1 MASTLGGWY
10 LNGTTLQLR
19 AYKEGTTELS
29 TTVLASITGLTGLKM
44 ENGVVKVNRGGGVWS
59 QINKDENGID
69 LADPDITVE
78 ETAAVAANPEADP
91 PVSAVPGT
99 INFKIGKSIL
109 GSSNISVSG
118 SNDYKAYMN
127 FIDESQKVHIDGT
140 ETITYNSSAGT
151 ATIIADLTAGF
162 TLNKLDGTATSAT
175 HNSGKTN
182 QTLATIS
189 GLQKNYT
196 ASTEPNAVSTVAFK
210 ETTKDNTSGKA
221 TEAGYLT
228 LSKVSDT
235 ENADATTVSALGTGA
250 ITLTNQSI
258 ATNNGI
264 NYYLKL
270 GGIPGDYV
278 QKNTT
283 DEAAY
288 WTVKGTTAT
297 YQYYSPTGYQLT
309 DSSNKIIDNTAADY
323 STNQTKA
330 TKIKVT
336 AAKTTTVVT
345 VNGLAQN
352 LTTNATD
359 EKIAKAKA
367 SVANTRTESIADQV
381 GSGQAR
387 TGDSASAAFVSGIT
401 VTSGPSADSNKP
413 IYKTGTT
420 TVDTTAANG
429 GKGTVEINI
438 TKAALPTSGTVTVTP
453 GSAFTATVT
462 TGNDFYKK
470 SDADLTSNN
479 PVKKKRIWVINGNTA
494 IYKEV
499 DLAYYEVQ
507 ATTANGVTKIVCTAQ
522 TGGTVLATI
531 RGLNED
537 WLANEANLTRSDEI
551 TTAGT
556 KSYELDNSKKDT
568 GKVITAIK
576 GITFTKEA
584 GYDHDNN
591 GKPKAKTSEVG
602 EITLSKE
609 VLGETNVTIGGSEN
623 FKLALLA
630 TTDSSAGTTAVPLPT
645 FSNYKWNLNN
655 TTATL
660 KGDITAGYWAAD
672 NGKTINYTATAKN
685 QTLASVSGLK
695 SGTQLNSSSGDT
707 RTIGNYTSTSVSG
720 EYENFE
726 SGVTINATKVLEH
739 KTTAGEKTL
748 TRMPITIS
756 KHVLGTSQVNL
767 TSNFFTLALD
777 RTIADGADL
786 KTKDASPTY
795 VFKKSDLYDTTTD
808 SSTGKTTDTPKPD
821 AGAIVGWHGSLG
833 STSTLK
839 QSTPAY
845 YTLGDPDTA
854 GTIKKITYTKPGT
867 ATTVATVKGLNSAIT
882 ENDIAFDTKNHVITI
897 KTANALTTSNVT
909 IEMPKATTDNPT
921 PTQYT
926 LALES
931 GVTALGE
938 AKLSDK
944 TWKQNG
950 TTLSYTAKVTGA
962 GYKLNNDKNIITYT
976 KEATSTPTTLATI
989 TGIRAGLVTDTTGVT
1004 DPSTDNETKFSD
1016 IPGVIFDPKAGTVTL
1031 TKAALNSANV
1041 KLSGNGNYKLL
1052 INTDSSGNAITS
1064 GSENYIVT
1072 EEPAANKIW
1081 VISGSTATYRLV
1093 TPEYYI
1099 YDPTANSLTYV
1110 KPANAKYQNTNEN
1123 NTETYDKTKTGDI
1136 PAIGQI
1142 KGLKSNLVVSADGQ
1156 KIGYYNNN
1164 GAFQEAI
1171 TVGTKDTSTGETA
1184 ITIKDD
1190 YVLDYK
1196 NNVTLDN
1203 AAINNG
1209 YKIYLDTTVADGQTE
1224 SLAEN
1229 IKPALDSEVAT
1240 PAWTVSN
1247 GTATYKGTTKSG
1259 YANSSD
1265 GKSIIFTQGKS
1276 NVEIAKITGLKKT
1289 GLTSI
1294 NGTNDLV
1301 FGTGDDANVITVYG
1315 NVLTNSDVNLTTS
1328 IAVLGK
1334 DYKLAIDSDSVSEKA
1349 DVDANGSKKIWTVSG
1364 TTATYGTYKE
1374 DYYSLNNATGEA
1386 SNKITYHAA
1395 GVAEEDQLAV
1405 VTGLASGLIAS
1416 KVGNEDD
1423 QIRGITVTSQAAVVA
1438 DSSADPPVEAKDAKY
1453 EILLSSTVLPTS
1465 PTATGNNPTVIKL
1478 ENKNSAAYKLAI
1490 DSSVV
1495 TPEDANLYEAKN
1507 QSNGQTADLTITNI
1521 TTAGYTL
1528 DADKKTLTYSA
1539 QATEGK
1545 GLIAKIT
1552 GLKPNLTKNA
1562 NGSIEGIAVDKTKH
1576 TITLTKAVLTNSNVE
1591 LPENENPENSQYTL
1605 KLASTD
1611 DNYTADQVPTAATS
1625 GYGWKKDATTKGK
1638 FELRSGMALFGY
1650 TLESGGK
1657 KIKYTSGD
1665 DDGSAVATI
1674 TGLDKATL
1682 TGTEIGGIT
1691 VSEATESGKKT
1702 ITITVSTDAL
1712 SGKDIV
1718 ITPSDT
1724 SNTYKLALNGV
1735 EASKTT
1741 STWSVNKG
1749 TATYKQEFSEGYA
1762 LDTTDTTNHKIK
1774 YTPKGTITS
1783 TLTGLSQ
1790 ENLKVTALEKD
1801 TSGNE
1806 ANKLYSSVVTT
1817 TETPEGATE
1826 AITTDTYYGI
1836 EFNNGVFTVTDS
1848 DALAHKNVALTT
1860 SVSSGLKKDDY
1871 DYKLALGNDKD
1882 LKVGTTTT
1890 PVSIKATV
1898 KDPVWVKSN
1907 TTTTATYTQETASG
1921 YSLSGDKKSITYST
1935 DPKFVNLAT
1944 VSNLKKDVELN
1955 SDGKIVTTAADGTKS
1970 TAITAS
1976 IKKVTDPSDNG
1987 SGTTTDGTIKVAK
2000 DLFDGKNVT
2009 LKNTDK
2015 YVFTDDSVENE
2026 PTATQIW
2033 TISGSTATYKNVT
2046 PAYYSFTQAN
2056 GADNKRSIKYNAQ
2069 ADYKGEDGTT
2079 AAELTKITGLKSVK
2093 LDSEGYVLDASGNK
2107 IQGLSVSGESVALSA
2122 AVLGTSNITSTAYTL
2137 SLTDNVTRAA
2147 TDVTEWVGNGTTY
2160 NYKKYNKAYY
2170 TLDPNGNQKVTYTAA
2185 KDKETYATI
2194 TGLAKDLVD
2203 NGKDATEDS
2212 TSTAIG
2218 FSGNVSN
2225 GGTITLGATQLA
2237 GVTGTVKLTSTN
2249 GKFKLALN
2257 TDTASGGVT
2266 ESKITPADAW
2276 TTSGTT
2282 ATLKGFKSAGFT
2294 LNDSG
2299 DTITYQKEG
2308 TKGDGKQTEVTV
2320 ATVKGLKSGATI
2332 AKSDVTDG
2340 TDDDAG
2346 TKIITLKL
2354 AQLGTSNVT
2363 LTGDGYKLALAADA
2377 TSANDEP
2384 KWVKATNTTK
2394 ATYSQNNYNGF
2405 TVSAD
2410 GKTLNYW
2417 KSKNNNV
2424 DLATINGLAKD
2435 VTEDQMGVT
2444 TTTGETTLT
2453 DKLVVINTAD
2463 KTITIKKEALG
2474 SNNVTLNKNDNYT
2487 LQLADVTK
2495 VGGKEITNQIV
2506 YDKNAGKAS
2515 IVSGTTEY
2523 WEQQTDGK
2531 TLKYTAAK
2539 FTTKAEIT
2547 GLPKTLAY
2555 TEADG
2560 TNAAT
2565 LAGIS
2570 VSGDEITV
2578 SSAAVAGF
2586 VNNNAITLSNKTY
2599 KDDNGANQTAAYKL
2613 KLDTGLTGVPSSPDK
2628 KEWTLSGTTLTLKE
2642 LTSAGYTLSNDSTKL
2657 TYSAAKTGNEL
2668 AKLTF
2673 SGLANGTITKQADG
2687 NIYVGNTTD
2696 DSLLAVDNS
2705 LTSADSKE
2713 ITIKSALIRAIN
2725 NANVATTINLASS
2738 KGYSLSSANF
2748 TSETSAKPKDPTINQ
2763 DSFSKTATNG
2773 TVTVQRTAD
2782 AGWTYDDKKATFT
2795 KAASSVAGTIS
2806 GINKAFTWTTYNG
2819 GSTDGLKF
2827 TLPDTGATV
2836 GTITVGADALTTS
2849 NVTFSKVNGGNDY
2862 TLVLDSTVA
2871 EDDDWKNTT
2880 DWVNNNGTANYKTYD
2895 DEHWYKESNKNQI
2908 TYVKPS
2914 GGKSY
2919 AQISGM
2925 SKTAS
2930 IVAADVTDDGVIT
2943 LHKEDLG
2950 TSKVTLS
2957 ITKVSSVSNADLDAE
2972 ITAGN
2977 TKASAFKLA
2986 LDSDVT
2992 LLSSVES
2999 AVWDNNGTVATLTGT
3014 IKKGYKLSNDQK
3026 SVTYQSA
3033 DKKLQQIAKVSGIK
3047 KDSQILDKNVTTDT
3061 SNAALPNL
3069 KKITLTNEHLGT
3081 SNVQLTGEGY
3091 KLALSDDVLVSTFT
3105 TDTDGDGNTTTV
3117 EDKSAWENKT
3127 EWVNNNGTFT
3137 YKTYDK
3143 IHYKL
3148 NDAGTQVQYIAA
3160 KDDNSNPEHKTFAK
3174 ITGLAKDALPSV
3186 ISAITD
3192 TLNNNTVADDGV
3204 ISLTSDL
3211 LNKANIQLTDNQT
3224 SGYTLNMENVD
3235 DSLKSTV
3242 SNFNASV
3249 SGTGT
3254 NIKADWVGT
3263 QGKGYFLN
3271 NDMQNITYYSAAK
3284 TNQTIAKVTGL
3295 ASTVT
3300 SDNNDAFSAAY
3311 TADTNVVS
3319 LGAASLG
3326 SSVTVSGTAAFDLGD
3341 TNYKDAQIVGSG
3353 SADKLTVSGSNL
3365 SINAGGG
3372 NDIVDLTN
3380 ASGSTFLYANGNGN
3394 DIITNFG
3401 IDNTNTIKITNVA
3414 KVTTDKDGKVTKTN
3428 ITVQT
3433 DTKNTADT
3441 IVKVNNGTIRV
3452 KGVISGV
3459 KVFDK
3464 DGEEVSYTSLS
3475 PANVLADDNYAMTPQ
3490 NTSADEDYAMSPN
3503 LSSIVKGAT
3512 SSYTADDLATDD
3524 ATSLTK
3530 QSTAVSFSGKK

>member
-1 MASTLGGWY
+1 MTDLIGGWY
-10 LNGTTLQLR
+10 LSGSTLQYRKLDTDETTL
-19 AYKEGTTELS
+19 TN
-29 TTVLASITGLTGLKM
+29 TVLASITGLTGLKM
-44 ENGVVKVNRGGGVWS
+44 EDGVVKVNRGSGSWS
-59 QINKDENGID
+59 AITDN
-69 LADPDITVE
+69 DITVE
-78 ETAAVAANPEADP
+78 ETAPTAANPEADP
-91 PVSAVPGT
+91 PVAAAPGK

-109 GSSNISVSG
+109 GSSNISVNG
-118 SNDYKAYMN
+118 SNDYKAYMD

-140 ETITYNSSAGT
+140 ETIIYNNSAGT
-151 ATIIADLTAGF
+151 ATIIGDLTAGF

-175 HNSGKTN
+175 YNSGKTN
-182 QTLATIS
+182 QTLATIT

-196 ASTEPNAVSTVAFK
+196 APTEENAVTTVNFK
-210 ETTKDNTSGKA
+210 ESQRDSDGVVT
-221 TEAGYLT
+221 AGYIT
-228 LSKVSDT
+228 LSKVSDVT
-235 ENADATTVSALGTGA
+235 GAPAGTVSALGTSN
-250 ITLTNQSI
+250 ISVNNQTI

-270 GGIPGDYV
+270 GGTAGDYV
-278 QKNTT
+278 QKDAT

-309 DSSNKIIDNTAADY
+309 DSSNNIIDNTASDY

-345 VNGLAQN
+345 VTGLAQN

-359 EKIAKAKA
+359 TKIATAKS
-367 SVANTRTESIADQV
+367 SVTNTRSNSIADQV

-387 TGDSASAAFVSGIT
+387 TGTSADATFVPGIT
-401 VTSGPSADSNKP
+401 VKSGPSGTSNKP
-413 IYKTGTT
+413 TYKTGTT
-420 TVDTTAANG
+420 TLDTNATNS
-429 GKGTVEINI
+429 GKGSVAINI
-438 TKAALPTSGTVTVTP
+438 TRSVLPASGTVTVTP

-462 TGNDFYKK
+462 ANTTEGTNDFYTTTDKDDTTK
-470 SDADLTSNN
+470 
-479 PVKKKRIWVINGNTA
+479 VKNQRIWVINGNTA

-507 ATTANGVTKIVCTAQ
+507 DTTANGVTKIVCTAQ
-522 TGGTVLATI
+522 TVGTVLATI

-537 WLANEANLTRSDEI
+537 WLANEDNLTRSDEVDA
-551 TTAGT
+551 T
-556 KSYELDNSKKDT
+556 KKDT

-584 GYDHDNN
+584 GYDYDTN
-591 GKPKAKTSEVG
+591 GKPKAKTGEVG
-602 EITLSKE
+602 EITLSSE
-609 VLGETNVTIGGSEN
+609 VLGQNNVTIDGSNN

-630 TTDSSAGTTAVPLPT
+630 TTDSSAGTAVTLPT

-672 NGKTINYTATAKN
+672 NGKTINYTATAQN
-685 QTLASVSGLK
+685 QTLATVTGLK
-695 SGTQLNSSSGDT
+695 SGTQLNSSSNDT
-707 RTIGNYTSTSVSG
+707 RTIGNYTSTTAG
-720 EYENFE
+720 EYGTFTE
-726 SGVTINATKVLEH
+726 GVKIDSSNTLAH
-739 KTTAGEKTL
+739 KDTAGEKTL

-756 KHVLGTSQVNL
+756 KHVLGTSQIGL

-777 RTIADGADL
+777 KTIADGA
-786 KTKDASPTY
+786 TDAQKIASKTY
-795 VFKKSDLYDTTTD
+795 VLEKAEAEAAADTID
-808 SSTGKTTDTPKPD
+808 
-821 AGAIVGWHGSLG
+821 WHGSLG

-839 QSTPAY
+839 KSTPAY
-845 YTLGDPDTA
+845 YTLGDADTA
-854 GTIKKITYTKPGT
+854 GTVKKITYTKPGT

-882 ENDIAFDTKNHVITI
+882 ENDIAFDTTNHVITI

-909 IEMPKATTDNPT
+909 IENPKDTADADK
-921 PTQYT
+921 YK
-926 LALES
+926 LALEP

-938 AKLSDK
+938 ATLSDK

-962 GYKLNNDKNIITYT
+962 GYKLNNDANIITYT

-989 TGIRAGLVTDTTGVT
+989 TGIRAGLVTDTAGVM
-1004 DPSTDNETKFSD
+1004 DSSTDNETKFSS
-1016 IPGVIFDPKAGTVTL
+1016 IPGVTFDPKAGTVTL

-1052 INTDSSGNAITS
+1052 INTDSSGNAITL

-1072 EEPAANKIW
+1072 TEPDPKQIW
-1081 VISGSTATYRLV
+1081 VISGSTATYKTV
-1093 TPEYYI
+1093 IPEYYK
-1099 YDPTANSLTYV
+1099 YDATANTLTYV
-1110 KPANAKYQNTNEN
+1110 KPADAKYQSYYNTKAN
-1123 NTETYDKTKTGDI
+1123 YADKTLDENKDKYDNSGNGKTM
-1136 PAIGQI
+1136 PALGQI

-1156 KIGYYNNN
+1156 KIGYYDST
-1164 GAFQEAI
+1164 GTFKEAI
-1171 TVGTKDTSTGETA
+1171 TVGTKNASTGETA

-1203 AAINNG
+1203 TAINNG
-1209 YKIYLDTTVADGQTE
+1209 YRIYLDTTAATGETE
-1224 SLAEN
+1224 SLADK
-1229 IKPALDSEVAT
+1229 IKPALDLETAA

-1294 NGTNDLV
+1294 TGTNDLV
-1301 FGTGDDANVITVYG
+1301 FGTRDDDANVITVYG

-1334 DYKLAIDSDSVSEKA
+1334 DYKLAIDSTSVSEKS
-1349 DVDANGSKKIWTVSG
+1349 DVDTTGKKIWTVSG

-1374 DYYSLNNATGEA
+1374 DYYSLNNADGEA

-1416 KVGNEDD
+1416 KVGDEDD
-1423 QIRGITVTSQAAVVA
+1423 QIRGITVTDQEEDSTADPAVV
-1438 DSSADPPVEAKDAKY
+1438 EKH

-1465 PTATGNNPTVIKL
+1465 PTATGNNPTVITL
-1478 ENKNSAAYKLAI
+1478 TNKNSAAYKLAI

-1495 TPEDANLYEAKN
+1495 EPEDDNLYEAKN

-1528 DADKKTLTYSA
+1528 DTDKTTLTYKA
-1539 QATEGK
+1539 QTTTGT

-1562 NGSIEGIAVDKTKH
+1562 NGDIEGIAVDKTNE

-1591 LPENENPENSQYTL
+1591 LPTDSNPTGSTYKL
-1605 KLASTD
+1605 KLATTTAGYSADEVPSTSS
-1611 DNYTADQVPTAATS
+1611 T
-1625 GYGWKKDATTKGK
+1625 GYGWKKDATTAGK
-1638 FELRSGMALFGY
+1638 FELRSGTATSGY
-1650 TLESGGK
+1650 TLSTDGK
-1657 KIKYTSGD
+1657 KVTYTGGN
-1665 DDGSAVATI
+1665 DDGNPVATI

-1691 VSEATESGKKT
+1691 VSEATDSNKKT

-1749 TATYKQEFSEGYA
+1749 TATYKQEFSEGYEVI
-1762 LDTTDTTNHKIK
+1762 TDEDGKSYKIK

-1790 ENLKVTALEKD
+1790 ENLKVTALEED
-1801 TSGNE
+1801 ASGNK

-1817 TETPEGATE
+1817 TSTVEDGGES
-1826 AITTDTYYGI
+1826 TTTTTNTYYGI
-1836 EFNNGVFTVTDS
+1836 DFANGVFTVTDS
-1848 DALAHKNVALTT
+1848 DALAHKAVALKT
-1860 SVSSGLKKDDY
+1860 SVSGTGLKDPGY
-1871 DYKLALGNDKD
+1871 TLALGNDKD
-1882 LKVGTTTT
+1882 LKVGTTTN
-1890 PVSIKATV
+1890 PVSIEATV
-1898 KDPVWVKSN
+1898 KDPVWVKDN

-1921 YSLSGDKKSITYST
+1921 YSLSGNEKNITYST

-1944 VSNLKKDVELN
+1944 VSNLKKDVTL
-1955 SDGKIVTTAADGTKS
+1955 SDAGKIVTTA
-1970 TAITAS
+1970 
-1976 IKKVTDPSDNG
+1976 
-1987 SGTTTDGTIKVAK
+1987 TDGTTSETDGIAVTTAQRGTNNGVITVYTK
-2000 DLFDGKNVT
+2000 DLFDGKNVSIA
-2009 LKNTDK
+2009 NSDK
-2015 YVFTDDSVENE
+2015 YEFASAVDTV
-2026 PTATQIW
+2026 PTATKVW
-2033 TISGSTATYKNVT
+2033 SISGSTATYKNVT
-2046 PAYYSFTQAN
+2046 PAYYSFAQVN
-2056 GADNKRSIKYNAQ
+2056 GADNKKSIVYNKQ
-2069 ADYKGEDGTT
+2069 ADYKGENGTD
-2079 AAELTKITGLKSVK
+2079 AAELTKISGLKSGVK
-2093 LDSEGYVLDASGNK
+2093 LDSEGYVLDSNGEK
-2107 IQGLSVSGESVALSA
+2107 TSTQGLKAGSNKVTLSA
-2122 AVLGTSNITSTAYTL
+2122 AVLGTSNVTSDNYTL
-2137 SLTDNVTRAA
+2137 GLDGVLDDSTEA
-2147 TDVTEWVGNGTTY
+2147 TEWVGDGTTY
-2160 NYKKYNKAYY
+2160 KYKKYTKAYY
-2170 TLDPNGNQKVTYTAA
+2170 LLDPNGNMKVTYTAA
-2185 KDKETYATI
+2185 QDIETYAKI

-2203 NGKDATEDS
+2203 NGKDATEAS

-2225 GGTITLGATQLA
+2225 GGTITLGATQLN

-2249 GKFKLALN
+2249 GKFKLAL
-2257 TDTASGGVT
+2257 DTTSADNKVT
-2266 ESKITPADAW
+2266 ESITTPADAW

-2282 ATLKGFKSAGFT
+2282 ATLKGFKSAGYT

-2308 TKGDGKQTEVTV
+2308 TKGDGGNKTEVTV

-2332 AKSDVTDG
+2332 VNSDVTAG
-2340 TDDDAG
+2340 TGDDAG

-2354 AQLGTSNVT
+2354 SQLGTSNVT
-2363 LTGDGYKLALAADA
+2363 LTGDGYKLALDADA
-2377 TSANDEP
+2377 TSANDTP
-2384 KWVKATNTTK
+2384 KWVKATNATK

-2453 DKLVVINTAD
+2453 DKLVVINTTD

-2474 SNNVTLNKNDNYT
+2474 SNTVTLNKNDDYT
-2487 LQLADVTK
+2487 LQLDTSEATEGK
-2495 VGGKEITNQIV
+2495 VGGKEITDQIV

-2531 TLKYTAAK
+2531 TLKHTAAK

-2547 GLPKTLAY
+2547 GLPKTLTY

-2560 TNAAT
+2560 TNDAT
-2565 LAGIS
+2565 LAGIT
-2570 VSGDEITV
+2570 VSDDKITV
-2578 SSAAVAGF
+2578 SSDAVAGF

-2599 KDDNGANQTAAYKL
+2599 KDTNGANQTAAYKL
-2613 KLDTGLTGVPSSPDK
+2613 TLGTGLTEVPSSPDK

-2642 LTSAGYTLSNDSTKL
+2642 LTSAGYTLSSNDTKL
-2657 TYSAAKTGNEL
+2657 TYSAAKTGSEL
-2668 AKLTF
+2668 ARLTF
-2673 SGLANGTITKQADG
+2673 TGLANGIITKQADG
-2687 NIYVGNTTD
+2687 NIYVGDTTNS
-2696 DSLLAVDNS
+2696 DSLAIEATMNDQE
-2705 LTSADSKE
+2705 SKD
-2713 ITIKSALIRAIN
+2713 INIKQGLINAIEGAGN
-2725 NANVATTINLASS
+2725 ATTITLTTN
-2738 KGYSLSSANF
+2738 KGYKLYNSNF
-2748 TSETSAKPKDPTINQ
+2748 TGQTPAMADPDITTN
-2763 DSFSKTATNG
+2763 SFSKTATNG
-2773 TVTVQRTAD
+2773 TVTFKRTTP
-2782 AGWTYDDKKATFT
+2782 AGWTHTDT
-2795 KAASSVAGTIS
+2795 KVQYTKEASADAGTIS
-2806 GINKAFTWTTYNG
+2806 GINKTFTFENYGANNG
-2819 GSTDGLKF
+2819 DLQF
-2827 TLPDTGATV
+2827 TLPTTGETV
-2836 GTITVGADALTTS
+2836 GTITVGETALTNS

-2862 TLVLDSTVA
+2862 TLVLADAVLNDN
-2871 EDDDWKNTT
+2871 EWQNTT
-2880 DWVNNNGTANYKTYD
+2880 GWVNNNGTANYKTYN
-2895 DEHWYKESNKNQI
+2895 DEHWAKDTTKNQI
-2908 TYVKPS
+2908 NYTRAD

-2943 LHKEDLG
+2943 LHQEDLG

-2957 ITKVSSVSNADLDAE
+2957 ITKVSSVSNADLDAK

-2977 TKASAFKLA
+2977 DTASAFKLA
-2986 LDSDVT
+2986 LGSDVNS
-2992 LLSSVES
+2992 LLSSVKD

-3047 KDSQILDKNVTTDT
+3047 KDSQITDDNV
-3061 SNAALPNL
+3061 SLKSVNSNL
-3069 KKITLTNEHLGT
+3069 KVQEITLTPDHLGT

-3091 KLALSDDVLVSTFT
+3091 KLALSSDVLIDGEE
-3105 TDTDGDGNTTTV
+3105 TDNA
-3117 EDKSAWENKT
+3117 KWKNQT

-3160 KDDNSNPEHKTFAK
+3160 KDDSTNSQHKTFAQ
-3174 ITGLAKDALPSV
+3174 ITGLAKSADATA
-3186 ISAITD
+3186 IDFITD
-3192 TLNNNTVADDGV
+3192 TSNNNTVAKDGV

-3211 LNKANIQLTDNQT
+3211 LNKANIKLTDNQT
-3224 SGYTLNMENVD
+3224 SGYTLSMDNVNA
-3235 DSLKSTV
+3235 SLKSTV
-3242 SNFNASV
+3242 SDFNASV

-3311 TADTNVVS
+3311 TASTNIVA
-3319 LGAASLG
+3319 LGADSLG
-3326 SSVTVSGTAAFDLGD
+3326 SSVTVSGTAAFNLGD
-3341 TNYKDAQIVGSG
+3341 GEYKDAQIVGSG

-3372 NDIVDLTN
+3372 NDIVDLTG

-3401 IDNTNTIKITNVA
+3401 SDRDNKIKITNVA
-3414 KVTTDKDGKVTKTN
+3414 KTN

-3441 IVKVNNGTIRV
+3441 IVKVNTSTIRV
-3452 KGVISGV
+3452 KGVTSGV
-3459 KVFDK
+3459 NVIDK
-3464 DGEEVSYTSLS
+3464 DGVEVSYTD

-3524 ATSLTK
+3524 ATSLAK
-3530 QSTAVSFSGKK
+3530 QSTAVSYSGKK